1 MSCLSNGLVHPE
13 TKKLRQRHPFTT
25 SLSKFVILM
34 SECANPGTSSSVN
47 FCFKRL
53 QINCLSFN
61 WIPEDTKFFED
72 FSFLQA
78 WLQDALDAWSDV
90 HC

>member
-1 MSCLSNGLVHPE
+1 
-13 TKKLRQRHPFTT
+13 
-25 SLSKFVILM
+25 
-34 SECANPGTSSSVN
+34 VN